1 MTAETLDLAAI
12 ARTLTRARRA
22 IAVAA
27 LAGAILAAG
36 SAIVLVKYRSDG
48 VYTLG
53 AIGAVE
59 VKAPA
64 PQYPARYQLK
74 RGFGAPDLKIEYPRL
89 DGEHFRQFID
99 RRRIE
104 LNPTLAKTVRAL
116 DSPATRADFLA
127 PVYGTTRADLR
138 ELGEQSNPGESR
150 ALALQISAYA
160 SDPGAAKD
168 TANLLG
174 EFAGESLFASQAEL
188 LIASRREQ
196 YQSQQLAYEND
207 LLKSRFTIGATADK
221 IKTLQALKRE
231 FPDAGASADRQ
242 VVSVADG
249 GSRYLSLVTQLI
261 GTESTV
267 ADMRQDMATSE
278 RSAMMARLLAGYYEK
293 AQQTALE
300 KPASRDLLDA
310 LQKLIDA
317 SFAAAPEDREG
328 VREAR
333 NDAMLDLYA
342 LRALREQGLRFAS
355 GPTVGW
361 RDPMRIAKVAIMGA
375 IVGGLLVALIVLL
388 RQAARDRA
396 AS

>member
-12 ARTLTRARRA
+12 ARILSRARRT
-22 IAVAA
+22 IA
-27 LAGAILAAG
+27 LATFAGAVLAAG
-36 SAIVLVKYRSDG
+36 AAFVFVKYRSDG

-74 RGFGAPDLKIEYPRL
+74 RGFGAPDLKVEYPRL

-99 RRRIE
+99 GRGIAWTS
-104 LNPTLAKTVRAL
+104 TLAKTVRAL
-116 DSPATRADFLA
+116 DSPGTRADFLA

-160 SDPGAAKD
+160 SDPDTAKD
-168 TANLLG
+168 TATLLG

-188 LIASRREQ
+188 LIASRHEQ
-196 YQSQQLAYEND
+196 YESQQLAYEND
-207 LLKSRFTIGATADK
+207 LLKSRFNIAASADK

-231 FPDAGASADRQ
+231 FPDAGAARDRQ

-261 GTESTV
+261 GTESGL
-267 ADMRQDMATSE
+267 ADMRQDIATSE
-278 RSAMMARLLAGYYEK
+278 RSATIARLLADYYEK
-293 AQQTALE
+293 AQQLALE
-300 KPASRDLLDA
+300 KPGSRDLLKGLD
-310 LQKLIDA
+310 KLIDA
-317 SFAAAPEDREG
+317 AFTAAPQDSQG

-333 NDAMLDLYA
+333 NEAMLDLYA
-342 LRALREQGLRFAS
+342 LRALREHGLRFAS

-361 RDPMRIAKVAIMGA
+361 RDQTRIAKITIAGA
-375 IVGGLLVALIVLL
+375 IVGGLLVALMILL
-388 RQAARDRA
+388 RQAAQDR
-396 AS
+396 STP

>member
-12 ARTLTRARRA
+12 ARILSRARRA
-22 IAVAA
+22 IALATF
-27 LAGAILAAG
+27 AGAILAAG
-36 SAIVLVKYRSDG
+36 AAFVFVKYRSDG

-74 RGFGAPDLKIEYPRL
+74 RGFGAPDLKVEYPRL

-99 RRRIE
+99 KRRIAWT
-104 LNPTLAKTVRAL
+104 PTLAKTVRAL
-116 DSPATRADFLA
+116 DSPGTRADFLA

-138 ELGEQSNPGESR
+138 ELGEQSNLGESR

-160 SDPGAAKD
+160 SDPEAAKD
-168 TANLLG
+168 TATLLG

-188 LIASRREQ
+188 LIASRHEQ
-196 YQSQQLAYEND
+196 YESQQLAYEND
-207 LLKSRFTIGATADK
+207 LLKSRFNIAASADK

-231 FPDAGASADRQ
+231 FPDAGASDRQ

-249 GSRYLSLVTQLI
+249 GSRYLSLVAQLI
-261 GTESTV
+261 GTESGV
-267 ADMRQDMATSE
+267 ADMRQDIATSE
-278 RSAMMARLLAGYYEK
+278 RSATIAHLLADYYEK
-293 AQQTALE
+293 AQQLALE
-300 KPASRDLLDA
+300 RPVSQDLLKGLD
-310 LQKLIDA
+310 KLIDA
-317 SFAAAPEDREG
+317 LFTAAPQSSQG

-333 NDAMLDLYA
+333 NEAMLDLYA
-342 LRALREQGLRFAS
+342 LRALREHGLRFAS

-361 RDPMRIAKVAIMGA
+361 RDPMRIAKITIAGA
-375 IVGGLLVALIVLL
+375 IVGGLLVAFIVLL

-396 AS
+396 TP